1 MGGSAARKLRR
12 TFARSA
18 GGSTEKANYAVDL
31 LEQLLERTAGQQ
43 GQIRE
48 LQEHYTELVE
58 NIKKTISTIA
68 VDFNKL
74 LNAHNST
81 TLALGKTVEVLA
93 QRGIHVLPPGQTPAQ
108 QTRSGIALPAGVTWQ
123 DVDPEN
129 PETEQTEQP
138 AGSGPLQP
146 GGDATIASAPDGE
159 AVGGGD
165 PAPGPRPE
173 SRGGA

>member
-1 MGGSAARKLRR
+1 M
-12 TFARSA
+12 
-18 GGSTEKANYAVDL
+18 EKANYAVDL
-31 LEQLLERTAGQQ
+31 LEQLLERTAAQA

-48 LQEHYTELVE
+48 LQEHYTDLVE

-81 TLALGKTVEVLA
+81 TLALSKTVEVLA
-93 QRGIHVLPPGQTPAQ
+93 QRGIHVLPPGQAPVP
-108 QTRSGIALPAGVTWQ
+108 QTRSGIALPTGVTWQ
-123 DVDPEN
+123 EVDPEN
-129 PETEQTEQP
+129 PESEEHP

-159 AVGGGD
+159 SAGGGV
-165 PAPGPRPE
+165 PTPGPRLE
-173 SRGGA
+173 GGHE